1 MTPLQLSRRIL
12 PWISV
17 IVIAIVLY
25 DGWIFYSRW
34 RRNRD
39 LELAPAQEE
48 ADRARKT
55 LEMLGGTALHIMN
68 FYASPGVIRPGSH
81 ASICY
86 GVMGATKVRIEPPV
100 EEVWP
105 ALSHCL
111 QVTPRRD
118 TEYKL
123 IAEDATGHSVSQSL
137 VLKVSR

>member
-1 MTPLQLSRRIL
+1 MSI
-12 PWISV
+12 

-39 LELAPAQEE
+39 LELAPTQQQ

-55 LEMLGGTALHIMN
+55 LDVLGGTELHIMN
-68 FYASPGVIRPGSH
+68 FYASPAVIPPGTQ
-81 ASICY
+81 ATICY
-86 GVMGATKVRIEPPV
+86 GVMGAKKVRIDPPV

-111 QVTPRRD
+111 QVTARRD

-123 IAEDATGHSVSQSL
+123 TAEDAAGHSVSQSL
-137 VLKVSR
+137 TLKVSR